1 VAEQEQLL
9 LLKGK
14 LRKVRR
20 DKRNIMIVGGA
31 IFVPIG
37 LIVLA
42 LQNWNQA
49 STLNLVY
56 LLIWFIIGV
65 TVRFT
70 VIRRYDAMEAL
81 LIEQIRRLMKSN
93 AEDKAE

>member
-65 TVRFT
+65 TVRFA